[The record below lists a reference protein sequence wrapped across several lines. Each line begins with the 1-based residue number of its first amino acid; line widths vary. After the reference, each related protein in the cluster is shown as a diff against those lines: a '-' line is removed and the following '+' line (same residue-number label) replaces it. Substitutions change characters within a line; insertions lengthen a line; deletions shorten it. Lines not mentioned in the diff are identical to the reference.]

1 MSTILVTGGNRGI
14 GFGIAQ
20 ALANRI
26 PSSTIILACRNLA
39 SGREAIDQLRGQGIS
54 SKLDAVQLDIED
66 IQSITTAVE
75 AVNDRYG
82 KLDGAYIEK
91 SPCASCYLYNIQL
104 MQFAVLLLV
113 LINNA
118 ASLEMPQTQDLA
130 ELRDCSNINFN
141 RCVTS
146 NILVTKAFV
155 PLLRKSPWPR
165 VIMNS
170 SARGSLGRTA
180 SRELPPVALIDYCV
194 CKAALNM
201 LTLHYQINEDNYKD
215 GGEKIT
221 FWSVSPGHTK
231 TAFNN
236 YQGKKDPVDSAEAF
250 VRLLESEKGAI
261 EPGTFWE
268 YETGKFQVV
277 PCRVPPAA
285 AYTTSMPNAPRLTCR
300 TIPVEPGQL
309 PAPATKLVITQ
320 VLQAS
325 QDSQFW
331 ALITVGAFYDSQD
344 RIIWSTEQFAA
355 RVGTD
360 SESDEEEEASEA
372 EAETGRESEAEL
384 EAEAEAT
391 LESATE
397 STIEPSSPPG
407 TLITFILWQFISP
420 YHLAFEL
427 ATLNR
432 TGNTLSARIEAIIT
446 TNRPSL
452 PLGARLI
459 LIFAPITT
467 LTPTPTLVLITFLTP
482 IPTRILTSLTST
494 TSLRPATQHRHHL
507 LAAHLLAGIPSS
519 PVLSQDTGKRPLPQT
534 MSGGWNPLTGR
545 DSGSGRPAY
554 APYGAPQPAQGQA
567 YIPHAGGPGYSF
579 GTAPQHSAW
588 PNMTYGYY
596 PLAASQGVPQ
606 YVVPGAG
613 YPPTQGPTAGYY
625 TQQTYSYQPNGTGN
639 MLPRQ
644 PQPYPN
650 IDPTMPAA
658 QMTNTT
664 GGTGCEPGYNYFF
677 PAEHT
682 KAHVF
687 KTNTPPWQLPP
698 TAQIP
703 FKAAHIPCNTT
714 MAELLKGFGCTNAT
728 PKKNK
733 CFEVVSGGGGKWY
746 KGLEVNGA
754 DKDMLKKTIKDVGWD
769 PTRTGN
775 PNEKPVVCL
784 WFCRD

>member
-1 MSTILVTGGNRGI
+1 
-14 GFGIAQ
+14 
-20 ALANRI
+20 
-26 PSSTIILACRNLA
+26 
-39 SGREAIDQLRGQGIS
+39 
-54 SKLDAVQLDIED
+54 
-66 IQSITTAVE
+66 
-75 AVNDRYG
+75 
-82 KLDGAYIEK
+82 
-91 SPCASCYLYNIQL
+91 
-104 MQFAVLLLV
+104 
-113 LINNA
+113 
-118 ASLEMPQTQDLA
+118 
-130 ELRDCSNINFN
+130 
-141 RCVTS
+141 
-146 NILVTKAFV
+146 
-155 PLLRKSPWPR
+155 
-165 VIMNS
+165 
-170 SARGSLGRTA
+170 
-180 SRELPPVALIDYCV
+180 
-194 CKAALNM
+194 
-201 LTLHYQINEDNYKD
+201 
-215 GGEKIT
+215 
-221 FWSVSPGHTK
+221 
-231 TAFNN
+231 
-236 YQGKKDPVDSAEAF
+236 
-250 VRLLESEKGAI
+250 
-261 EPGTFWE
+261 
-268 YETGKFQVV
+268 
-277 PCRVPPAA
+277 
-285 AYTTSMPNAPRLTCR
+285 MPNAPRLTCR

-331 ALITVGAFYDSQD
+331 ALITVGAFYDSED

-355 RVGTD
+355 HVGTD
-360 SESDEEEEASEA
+360 SESDDEEASEA
-372 EAETGRESEAEL
+372 EAETGRESEAEP
-384 EAEAEAT
+384 EAGAEAEAT
-391 LESATE
+391 FESATG
-397 STIEPSSPPG
+397 STIEPSSPPVHS
-407 TLITFILWQFISP
+407 LAIHQPVSPIFRARHPEPYWQHPISA
-420 YHLAFEL
+420 YRGYNNHE
-427 ATLNR
+427 
-432 TGNTLSARIEAIIT
+432 SA
-446 TNRPSL
+446 
-452 PLGARLI
+452 
-459 LIFAPITT
+459 
-467 LTPTPTLVLITFLTP
+467 
-482 IPTRILTSLTST
+482 
-494 TSLRPATQHRHHL
+494 
-507 LAAHLLAGIPSS
+507 SS
-519 PVLSQDTGKRPLPQT
+519 PSRD

-545 DSGSGRPAY
+545 DSGSGRPAF

-596 PLAASQGVPQ
+596 PLATSQGVPQ
-606 YVVPGAG
+606 FVVPGAG
-613 YPPTQGPTAGYY
+613 YPHAQGPTAGYY
-625 TQQTYSYQPNGTGN
+625 AQQTYSYQPNGTGN

-769 PTRTGN
+769 STRTGN

>member
-1 MSTILVTGGNRGI
+1 MATILITGGNRGI
-14 GFGIAQ
+14 GFGIVQ
-20 ALANRI
+20 AIARRI
-26 PSSTIILACRNLA
+26 PSSTIILGCRRLVT
-39 SGREAIDQLRGQGIS
+39 GYEAIDQLREQGIS
-54 SKLDAVQLDIED
+54 SKLDAVQIDIED

-75 AVNDRYG
+75 VLGQRYG
-82 KLDGAYIEK
+82 KLD
-91 SPCASCYLYNIQL
+91 
-104 MQFAVLLLV
+104 V

-118 ASLEMPQTQDLA
+118 ASLQLPETEDLA
-130 ELRDCSNINFN
+130 ELRDCSNLNFN

-155 PLLRKSPWPR
+155 PLLRKSSWPR

-215 GGEKIT
+215 SGEKIT

-236 YQGKKDPVDSAEAF
+236 FRGKKDPVDSAEAF

-261 EPGTFWE
+261 EP
-268 YETGKFQVV
+268 
-277 PCRVPPAA
+277 
-285 AYTTSMPNAPRLTCR
+285 AYTTSSMPNAPRVTRR
-300 TIPVEPGQL
+300 TIPVAPGQL

-320 VLQAS
+320 VVQAS
-325 QDSQFW
+325 QDSPFR
-331 ALITVGAFYDSQD
+331 ALITVGAFYNSDDQ
-344 RIIWSTEQFAA
+344 IIWSTEQF
-355 RVGTD
+355 VGYLGVQ
-360 SESDEEEEASEA
+360 SELNEEQASEA
-372 EAETGRESEAEL
+372 EEEEEDTGL
-384 EAEAEAT
+384 HH
-391 LESATE
+391 
-397 STIEPSSPPG
+397 P
-407 TLITFILWQFISP
+407 FILRQLINLSLP
-420 YHLAFEL
+420 DLEL
-427 ATLNR
+427 AVVVNHTASTR
-432 TGNTLSARIEAIIT
+432 SEHSKAIIT
-446 TNRPSL
+446 AKQPSL
-452 PLGARLI
+452 PTCFCTI
-459 LIFAPITT
+459 LIFAPSST
-467 LTPTPTLVLITFLTP
+467 LTPSLIAFLTP
-482 IPTRILTSLTST
+482 LPNHIPTAIAITITLSPASQRRHLSST
-494 TSLRPATQHRHHL
+494 HPP
-507 LAAHLLAGIPSS
+507 AGIRSTLA
-519 PVLSQDTGKRPLPQT
+519 LSQDIGKHLSNPTSDAGFQPT
-534 MSGGWNPLTGR
+534 TEMSGGWNPLTGR
-545 DSGSGRPAY
+545 DSGSGRPAF

-567 YIPHAGGPGYSF
+567 YIPHAGGPGYTF
-579 GTAPQHSAW
+579 GTVPQQSSW

-596 PLAASQGVPQ
+596 PLAAAQGIPQ
-606 YVVPGAG
+606 YAVPGAG
-613 YPPTQGPTAGYY
+613 YTHAQGPVGGFY
-625 TQQTYSYQPNGTGN
+625 TQQTFSYQPNGTGN
-639 MLPRQ
+639 MFPRQ

-769 PTRTGN
+769 STRTGN

>member
-1 MSTILVTGGNRGI
+1 MDMP
-14 GFGIAQ
+14 F
-20 ALANRI
+20 
-26 PSSTIILACRNLA
+26 SS
-39 SGREAIDQLRGQGIS
+39 LR
-54 SKLDAVQLDIED
+54 LHH
-66 IQSITTAVE
+66 
-75 AVNDRYG
+75 
-82 KLDGAYIEK
+82 
-91 SPCASCYLYNIQL
+91 
-104 MQFAVLLLV
+104 
-113 LINNA
+113 
-118 ASLEMPQTQDLA
+118 
-130 ELRDCSNINFN
+130 LRDNYAHPFDRANNPLPI
-141 RCVTS
+141 TS
-146 NILVTKAFV
+146 PF
-155 PLLRKSPWPR
+155 
-165 VIMNS
+165 
-170 SARGSLGRTA
+170 
-180 SRELPPVALIDYCV
+180 LPS
-194 CKAALNM
+194 
-201 LTLHYQINEDNYKD
+201 
-215 GGEKIT
+215 G
-221 FWSVSPGHTK
+221 
-231 TAFNN
+231 
-236 YQGKKDPVDSAEAF
+236 
-250 VRLLESEKGAI
+250 
-261 EPGTFWE
+261 
-268 YETGKFQVV
+268 
-277 PCRVPPAA
+277 RVPPAA
-285 AYTTSMPNAPRLTCR
+285 AYTTSMPNAPRVTCR

-355 RVGTD
+355 RAGTE
-360 SESDEEEEASEA
+360 SESDDDEASEA
-372 EAETGRESEAEL
+372 EAETGRESEAEPEA

-391 LESATE
+391 LESATTE

-407 TLITFILWQFISP
+407 TFITFILWQFISL
-420 YHLAFEL
+420 YHPDFEL
-427 ATLNR
+427 ATLNH
-432 TGNTLSARIEAIIT
+432 TGNTPSAHIEAIIT

-452 PLGARLI
+452 PLGVRLI
-459 LIFAPITT
+459 LIFGPITT
-467 LTPTPTLVLITFLTP
+467 LTPTLVLITFLTP
-482 IPTRILTSLTST
+482 IPTLIITSLTST
-494 TSLRPATQHRHHL
+494 TSLLPASQRPHHL
-507 LAAHLLAGIPSS
+507 LAAPLLAGIPSS
-519 PVLSQDTGKRPLPQT
+519 PALSQDTGKHLSNPASDAGPT
-534 MSGGWNPLTGR
+534 ADMSGGWNPLTGR
-545 DSGSGRPAY
+545 DSGSGRPAFT
-554 APYGAPQPAQGQA
+554 PYGAPQPAQGQA

-579 GTAPQHSAW
+579 
-588 PNMTYGYY
+588 
-596 PLAASQGVPQ
+596 AASQGVPQ

-613 YPPTQGPTAGYY
+613 YPPAQGPSAGYY

-769 PTRTGN
+769 STRTGN